1 MQKGNFINE
10 YKRTKYER
18 ETLVLTSEADSTYTV
33 YTFNTSLKTRLA
45 QFAEKYPKHCKL
57 ISDTGDGG
65 MTYEVEKGRLSIRLV
80 PPYSEERKMAARA
93 RATMNLKSKI
103 NISK

>member
-1 MQKGNFINE
+1 
-10 YKRTKYER
+10 
-18 ETLVLTSEADSTYTV
+18 
-33 YTFNTSLKTRLA
+33 
-45 QFAEKYPKHCKL
+45 
-57 ISDTGDGG
+57 

-93 RATMNLKSKI
+93 RATMNLKSEI